1 MIDSTCYYIPSC
13 IRFIVP
19 LFLFGLEV
27 LLFTAAPADA
37 APASMGMECSAVEW
51 SGVDGVECV
60 CAGREVCL
68 AAHSICVQTHVLC
81 QQFTPVRSRI
91 LFLYYYCLLCRCM
104 PWCFSGMK
112 MQLWRARGGENN
124 PVEES
129 YFRGQNDRLG
139 YRAWPAGYNLEKRMT
154 QLGIPRAFWTKS
166 G

>member
-1 MIDSTCYYIPSC
+1 MRAGT
-13 IRFIVP
+13 
-19 LFLFGLEV
+19 V

-37 APASMGMECSAVEW
+37 APASMGMECSGVQW
-51 SGVDGVECV
+51 SGVGGVEVCV
-60 CAGREVCL
+60 CGKGSLSCCTQHMCAE
-68 AAHSICVQTHVLC
+68 THVLC
-81 QQFTPVRSRI
+81 QQFTPVHSRI